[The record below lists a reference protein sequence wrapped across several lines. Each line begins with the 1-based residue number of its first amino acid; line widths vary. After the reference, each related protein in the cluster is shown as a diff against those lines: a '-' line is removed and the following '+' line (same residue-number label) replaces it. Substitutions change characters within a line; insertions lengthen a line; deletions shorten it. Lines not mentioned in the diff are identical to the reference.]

1 MMDHLDAAEA
11 VVVSL
16 VAQVV
21 GTRVPNDDS
30 LMEVGIDSLA
40 ASELVSSIAVE
51 LMVELPATLLFDSPS
66 IAAICQHVDA
76 QAGPLDTT

>member
-1 MMDHLDAAEA
+1 MDHLDAAEA

-30 LMEVGIDSLA
+30 LMEAGIDSLA

-66 IAAICQHVDA
+66 IAAIC
-76 QAGPLDTT
+76 

>member
-1 MMDHLDAAEA
+1 MDHLDAAEA

-30 LMEVGIDSLA
+30 LMEAGIDSLA

-66 IAAICQHVDA
+66 IAAICRHVDA